1 MSLSMK
7 LTLSRRHF
15 AAASAAAA
23 LSLLLSACDL
33 SDAADGNRVRIG
45 VSGAD
50 PEWDVVAEEAKK
62 EGIDVKIVT
71 FDDYQLPNRALAD
84 GDIEL
89 NAFQHLAFLSQ
100 FNARNGTDIV
110 PVTSTSVAPMG
121 LYSLKHKKVD
131 ELPDGARVAIPN
143 DPSNQGRALLV
154 LEQAKLIEVKDK
166 AGIYAT
172 PEDIEANPRHLKI
185 TPVDAQQTPRTLKDT
200 DASIIN
206 DGVAVLAGHKP
217 SEAIFRDDPKS
228 ATARPYV
235 NVIAARAKDKD
246 SETVRKI
253 VKIYRSP
260 KVQEAVAKSADGAK
274 YVLDIPA
281 AELQRE
287 LDRLQKQGRG

>member
-1 MSLSMK
+1 MK
-7 LTLSRRHF
+7 LTPSRRLL
-15 AAASAAAA
+15 AAASAAAV
-23 LSLLLSACDL
+23 LPLLLSACGL
-33 SDAADGNRVRIG
+33 SDAADGDQVRIG
-45 VSGAD
+45 VGGAD
-50 PEWDVVAEEAKK
+50 PEWDVVAEEARK
-62 EGIDVKIVT
+62 EGIDVKTVT

-121 LYSLKHKKVD
+121 LYSLKHKKPA
-131 ELPDGARVAIPN
+131 ELPDGARIAIPN

-154 LEQAKLIEVKDK
+154 LEQAKLIEVRDK

-200 DASIIN
+200 DASVIN
-206 DGVAVLAGHKP
+206 DGVAVLAGHQP
-217 SEAIFRDDPKS
+217 SEAIFRDDPES
-228 ATARPYV
+228 AAARPYV

-246 SETVRKI
+246 SEAVRKI

-260 KVQEAVAKSADGAK
+260 KVQEAVAKSAHGAK
-274 YVLDIPA
+274 YVVDIPA

-287 LDRLQKQGRG
+287 LDRLQKQSRG